1 MRHTKPLA
9 LRVNESQAAD
19 TSAFVFRGS
28 VCRREQVALDIA
40 TMLTTKQ
47 FYAALCVAA
56 AVFPANVW
64 V

>member
-9 LRVNESQAAD
+9 LRVNELQAAD

-28 VCRREQVALDIA
+28 VCRREHVAIDIA
-40 TMLTTKQ
+40 TTLSTEQ
-47 FYAALCVAA
+47 FYAALRVAA
-56 AVFPANVW
+56 AVFPASVF